1 MRKEEVPSWEHNV
14 RRLRDSDTTLTELK
28 LTHTSI
34 GEDRLRELGEALA
47 DNSTLTA
54 LHLGFC
60 GIKAAGAAYLAEG
73 RERNETRR

>member
-1 MRKEEVPSWEHNV
+1 M
-14 RRLRDSDTTLTELK
+14 RRLRANDINLTELR
-28 LTHTSI
+28 LSHTSI

-47 DNSTLTA
+47 DSSTLTA

>member
-1 MRKEEVPSWEHNV
+1 M
-14 RRLRDSDTTLTELK
+14 
-28 LTHTSI
+28 
-34 GEDRLRELGEALA
+34 RELGEALA